1 MANFIDLKKRRQANT
16 KQFLNVFFGRGLIVK
31 ICLVIALIF
40 ILVALLA
47 PILAPHDPTA
57 TSPMQKFLTIGTKG
71 HFLGTDRYGRDILS
85 RLMYGARTSLTCSL
99 LSSCWAAIVGS
110 ILGILAGYYESWAGK
125 IIMRYVDIQLSIP
138 ALILSMI
145 LAVILGQNILAISI
159 VLGIGAVPGYI
170 RMAYSNV
177 LSIKE
182 NDYIMAS
189 KLIGQNNRVIMFK
202 HLFPNS
208 FASLIVIFTMSL
220 GQVIMVES
228 SLAYL
233 GVGLSEPVAAWG
245 LMVNDGFSSLTT
257 NPSVALLPG
266 FCIMLVVV
274 SFNVL
279 GDALRD
285 ALDPKLRGKL

>member
-1 MANFIDLKKRRQANT
+1 MDAATKKLKRKQSFQQFRR
-16 KQFLNVFFGRGLIVK
+16 VFFGRGLIVR
-31 ICLVIALIF
+31 ICFGVALIF
-40 ILVALLA
+40 IFTAIFAPLLA
-47 PILAPHDPTA
+47 PYDPTEVDVMNRYA
-57 TSPMQKFLTIGTKG
+57 KMFSKG
-71 HFLGTDRYGRDILS
+71 HVFGTDKYGRDLLS
-85 RLMYGARTSLTCSL
+85 RIIYGARTSLTCSL
-99 LSSCWAAIVGS
+99 LSTMWAAIVGS
-110 ILGILAGYYESWAGK
+110 SLGILAGYKEGWIGK

-138 ALILSMI
+138 AMILAMT
-145 LAVILGQNILAISI
+145 LAVILGSNIFAISI

-182 NDYIMAS
+182 NDYIVACR
-189 KLIGQNNRVIMFK
+189 LVGQNSFKIMFK
-202 HLFPNS
+202 HLLPNC

-220 GQVIMVES
+220 GTTIMVES

-233 GVGLSEPVAAWG
+233 GVGLCEPVSAWG
-245 LMVNDGFSSLTT
+245 LMVSDGFGCLTT
-257 NPSVALLPG
+257 HPNVALIPG

-279 GDALRD
+279 GDGLRD